1 MELKKKCMFTQA
13 VQQMKVMSNITK
25 QADKQLFTI
34 DGYKIWAY
42 NYDEAYKAYQKIC
55 SF

>member
-1 MELKKKCMFTQA
+1 MAQ
-13 VQQMKVMSNITK
+13 

-42 NYDEAYKAYQKIC
+42 NYDEAYQAYQKILL
-55 SF
+55 F